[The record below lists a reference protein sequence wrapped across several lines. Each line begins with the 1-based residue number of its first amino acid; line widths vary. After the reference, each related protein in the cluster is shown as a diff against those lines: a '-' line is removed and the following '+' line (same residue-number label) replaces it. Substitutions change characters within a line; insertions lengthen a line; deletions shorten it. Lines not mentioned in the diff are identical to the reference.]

1 MCSLTLKKLAF
12 TTVEVK
18 KKIKH
23 KTHRAQTHFKMQAFS
38 QRQGDKGKIPKKKFS
53 YYQLSDSQVSVLSK
67 CLKLIP
73 TSGTIECKIRPQ
85 LMRDFEQFA
94 RRMRLYVFHGKNKE
108 PHPKSIEMSAI
119 FELDAAWSYYY
130 VHCTFCIALKLAPTT
145 LRFKRSDIKI
155 EYSKHKIDSPMRRT
169 PASLLYSFY
178 KVIICIYLI

>member
-12 TTVEVK
+12 TTEEV

-73 TSGTIECKIRPQ
+73 TSGTIECKIRRQ
-85 LMRDFEQFA
+85 LMRDFEQFG
-94 RRMRLYVFHGKNKE
+94 RRMRLYVFHGKTKNHTLIRSKC
-108 PHPKSIEMSAI
+108 PPYQNQMQHGHFIMFTAH
-119 FELDAAWSYYY
+119 F
-130 VHCTFCIALKLAPTT
+130 AL
-145 LRFKRSDIKI
+145 
-155 EYSKHKIDSPMRRT
+155 H
-169 PASLLYSFY
+169 
-178 KVIICIYLI
+178 

>member
-73 TSGTIECKIRPQ
+73 TSGTIECKIRRQ

-94 RRMRLYVFHGKNKE
+94 RRMRLYVFHGKTKNHTLSRSKC
-108 PHPKSIEMSAI
+108 PPYLNQMQHGHFIMFTAH
-119 FELDAAWSYYY
+119 F
-130 VHCTFCIALKLAPTT
+130 AL
-145 LRFKRSDIKI
+145 
-155 EYSKHKIDSPMRRT
+155 H
-169 PASLLYSFY
+169 
-178 KVIICIYLI
+178 